1 VDADRCTF
9 FLVNRHSHELWS
21 MQGELD
27 IRIPMDAG
35 IAGWVATHG
44 KLLNIPDAYDVLQFA
59 RACLA
64 FSLERHSAPCV
75 LLAQDARF
83 NKAVDV
89 STGYRTKS
97 VLCMPFIGTDGTV
110 VGVIQLI
117 NKETGPFDEDDID
130 IMTMFA
136 SMAAP
141 IVQVQFLFGCRAC
154 LDVCICHMFV
164 MCGSP
169 RRTHNC
175 SRVWQRNPLRN
186 RAQSSAENP
195 CCPSGPR

>member
-1 VDADRCTF
+1 MPASLVGSLLTANCSTF
-9 FLVNRHSHELWS
+9 PTLMMCYNSPALV
-21 MQGELD
+21 
-27 IRIPMDAG
+27 
-35 IAGWVATHG
+35 
-44 KLLNIPDAYDVLQFA
+44 LL
-59 RACLA
+59 
-64 FSLERHSAPCV
+64 SLLSVILPPCV

-175 SRVWQRNPLRN
+175 SRVWQRNLLRN

-195 CCPSGPR
+195 CCPSDPR